1 MSSSAAAPRRFASP
15 RLAGHLVVLLAGAS
29 VALVA
34 TACSRASFG
43 VETGDAAAARAPSPS
58 QPGEGT
64 VRRVS
69 DRKDVPLTG
78 FRVDAKAGDWL
89 LESGGQ
95 VAVVDAHGGRVV
107 DLGSAGHD
115 DALVAIEPTVYL
127 GLDDLR
133 ADVVSVEPAP
143 DAPLVV
149 RIERRVH
156 DVPLRL
162 WTFVSFASGALRI
175 ESVAISEGD
184 PAAPVTLG
192 EKVGWGNVPTWVQG
206 TGFVERGGTFGG
218 DFMAREGLGQAYALG
233 VQGARVIGRFNAPQA
248 GFHERAH
255 TGEDAVTVVAGGA
268 SPRRVVWLAHAEGAI
283 GDAAIA
289 LLRAEGLAMPTVTLP
304 AVAAERA
311 EAEVASCPDPASL
324 SPRPGATTRPSG
336 APFARFAL
344 AAQPRQASLPAG
356 CFVMRV
362 TAPGYAPTPWMP
374 LGGAGAPADQ
384 QPHAGRLRWHVAER
398 GGGTVP
404 ARIVVHG
411 IAPTPDPDWGDDP
424 FGGAALEAIATLG
437 DGEIPIPPGRYR
449 ATVSRGF
456 EYTAQEQTL
465 AVADGAT
472 ATIDATI
479 ERVVDTRG
487 WISADLHV
495 HAVPSPDAPTLLDD
509 RVRSLAASGV
519 EVAAATDH
527 NAVTDYG
534 PTIRALGA
542 QRWLASIVGDEVT
555 TRGVEL
561 GHFNVF
567 PLAEGDSPV
576 PFANTTPHD
585 IFAAARAAAPQ
596 DRDKV
601 VQVNHPR
608 MGSIGYFE
616 LLRFDP
622 GDFDA
627 WRRRSPLFDASFDAL
642 EVFNGD
648 DYSDIGRVEAC
659 LRDWYALLDAGLRVT
674 ATGNSDSHKL
684 TYHEPGVPRNYVRV
698 GNDAPD
704 AFDERAFIDAVRHGR
719 VVVSSGPFVRLSAA
733 GAEVGDDVAPGDDIP
748 VHVHVEAPPWVD
760 VATVEIVRR
769 GEIVATWHPKPGA
782 SVVRLD
788 ETAHLA
794 LRPGDWI
801 IAIAR
806 GDKPM
811 TFLHRPGALPF
822 AFTNPI
828 RAR

>member
-1 MSSSAAAPRRFASP
+1 MIRVPGRRLRVGLAAVGTVISTGCSRPVPGVEASDGAQTLAAPA
-15 RLAGHLVVLLAGAS
+15 
-29 VALVA
+29 
-34 TACSRASFG
+34 
-43 VETGDAAAARAPSPS
+43 PS
-58 QPGEGT
+58 QPGQGS
-64 VRRVS
+64 VRQVGGRQE
-69 DRKDVPLTG
+69 VPLTG
-78 FRVDAKAGDWL
+78 YRVDARAGDWL
-89 LESGGQ
+89 LENEGQ
-95 VAVVDAHGGRVV
+95 VAVVDSRGGRLV
-107 DLGSAGHD
+107 DFGSSGKD

-133 ADVVSVEPAP
+133 GDVVSVGPAP
-143 DAPLVV
+143 GAPLVV

-156 DVPLRL
+156 DLPVRL
-162 WTFVSFASGALRI
+162 WTFVSFSGRALRI
-175 ESVAISEGD
+175 ESVATSD
-184 PAAPVTLG
+184 ADAPAAPVTIG

-206 TGFVERGGTFGG
+206 SGFIVQGGAFAG
-218 DFMAREGLGQAYALG
+218 DFMAREGLGEAYALG
-233 VQGARVIGRFNAPQA
+233 VQGARVIGRFNAPSA

-255 TGEDAVTVVAGGA
+255 TGEDAVTVTAGGT

-283 GDAAIA
+283 GDAAVE
-289 LLRAEGLAMPTVTLP
+289 LLGAEGVALAVVSFPG
-304 AVAAERA
+304 VAAERA
-311 EAEVASCPDPASL
+311 VAEVASCPTPAS
-324 SPRPGATTRPSG
+324 PSG
-336 APFARFAL
+336 SPFARFAL
-344 AAQPRQASLPAG
+344 GAAPRHASLPAG
-356 CFVMRV
+356 CFRVRV
-362 TAPGYAPTPWMP
+362 TAPGYAPTPWVP
-374 LGGAGAPADQ
+374 VSDPTAVADLR
-384 QPHAGRLRWHVAER
+384 PRAGRLRWHVAER
-398 GGGTVP
+398 GGGTIP
-404 ARIVVHG
+404 ARLVIRG

-424 FGGAALEAIATLG
+424 YGGAALEAIATLG
-437 DGEIPIPPGRYR
+437 DGEIPIPPGRYL

-456 EYTAQEQTL
+456 EYTTTQQTI
-465 AVADGAT
+465 AVDDGAT
-472 ATIDATI
+472 ASIDATL

-567 PLAEGDSPV
+567 PLIAGDPPV
-576 PFANTTPHD
+576 PYANTTPAD
-585 IFAAARAAAPQ
+585 IFAAARAAAPRE
-596 DRDKV
+596 RDKV

-622 GDFDA
+622 GDFEA
-627 WRRRSPLFDASFDAL
+627 WRKRSPLFDSSFDAL

-648 DYSDIGRVEAC
+648 DYSEIGRVEAC
-659 LRDWYALLDAGLRVT
+659 LRDWYALLDAGLHIT

-684 TYHEPGVPRNYVRV
+684 TYHEPGVPRNFVQVR
-698 GNDAPD
+698 DDSPE
-704 AFDERAFIDAVRHGR
+704 AFDERAFVDAVRRGR
-719 VVVSSGPFVRLSAA
+719 VVVSSGPFVRLNA
-733 GAEVGDDVAPGDDIP
+733 GDAQIGDEIAPADDVP

-760 VATVEIVRR
+760 VATVEVVRR
-769 GEIVATWHPKPGA
+769 GEIVATWNIEPRVGGGGA
-782 SVVRLD
+782 IVRLD
-788 ETAHLA
+788 ATAHIA
-794 LRPGDWI
+794 MRSGDWV

-806 GDKPM
+806 GKKPM

-822 AFTNPI
+822 GFTNPI

>member
-1 MSSSAAAPRRFASP
+1 VSTVAGPACRFAP
-15 RLAGHLVVLLAGAS
+15 TLARHLVVVVAS
-29 VALVA
+29 AALPSG
-34 TACSRASFG
+34 CSRASSD
-43 VETGDAAAARAPSPS
+43 VETVDAVTTRNAPSPS

-64 VRRVS
+64 VRRVN
-69 DRKDVPLTG
+69 DRSDVPLTG
-78 FRVDAKAGDWL
+78 FRVDARAGDWL

-107 DLGSAGHD
+107 DFGSTGHD
-115 DALVAIEPTVYL
+115 DALVAIEPTVYQ

-133 ADVVSVEPAP
+133 ADVVSVGPAP

-149 RIERRVH
+149 SIERRVH
-156 DVPLRL
+156 DLPLRL
-162 WTFVSFASGALRI
+162 WTFVSFAEGALRI
-175 ESVAISEGD
+175 ESLATSEGD
-184 PAAPVTLG
+184 PAAPVTVG

-206 TGFVERGGTFGG
+206 SGFVERGGTFAG

-233 VQGARVIGRFNAPQA
+233 AQGARVIARFNAPQA

-255 TGEDAVTVVAGGA
+255 TGEDAVTVVAGGT
-268 SPRRVVWLAHAEGAI
+268 SPRRVVWLAHADGAI
-283 GDAAIA
+283 GDAAVA
-289 LLRAEGLAMPTVTLP
+289 LLRAQGIALSAVSLP
-304 AVAAERA
+304 GVAAERA
-311 EAEVASCPDPASL
+311 EAEIASCPDAGS
-324 SPRPGATTRPSG
+324 PSG

-344 AAQPRQASLPAG
+344 SAQRRQASVPAG
-356 CFVMRV
+356 CFRVRV
-362 TAPGYAPTPWMP
+362 TAPGYAPTPWTP
-374 LGGAGAPADQ
+374 LGDAGAPADL
-384 QPHAGRLRWHVAER
+384 QPRAGRLRWHIAEQ

-404 ARIVVHG
+404 ARLVVRG

-437 DGEIPIPPGRYR
+437 DGEIPIPAGRYR

-456 EYTAQEQTL
+456 EYTAQEQTF
-465 AVADGAT
+465 AVRDGAT
-472 ATIDATI
+472 ASIDATL
-479 ERVVDTRG
+479 ERVVDTSG

-567 PLAEGDSPV
+567 PLAAGESPV

-622 GDFDA
+622 GDLDA
-627 WRRRSPLFDASFDAL
+627 WRRRSPLFDASFDAI

-698 GNDAPD
+698 GNDAPE
-704 AFDERAFIDAVRHGR
+704 AFDERGFIDAVRHGR

-733 GAEVGDDVAPGDDIP
+733 GAEVGDDVAPGDDIA
-748 VHVHVEAPPWVD
+748 VHVHVEAPPWID
-760 VATVEIVRR
+760 VATVELVRR
-769 GEIVATWHPKPGA
+769 GETIATWHRPADRA
-782 SVVRLD
+782 SPPVVRFD
-788 ETAHLA
+788 ETAHVA

-801 IAIAR
+801 IAIVR
-806 GDKPM
+806 GDRPM

-828 RAR
+828 RVRP